1 MDNTEVVAKLAALRQ
16 RLGRLRVPRASKKKK
31 SGRPGVWKGNEG
43 FLFMLAVN
51 SIRAERKKGVSDAI
65 RILQR
70 RTEDRTDRWTRYSVR
85 TLESRFQE
93 ARKHWAPTIKCQEE
107 LVALT
112 IESAAISAEI
122 GADKVNMDP
131 IYRLLYGE
139 RR

>member
-16 RLGRLRVPRASKKKK
+16 RLERLRVPRASKKKK

-43 FLFMLAVN
+43 FLFILTVN

-85 TLESRFQE
+85 TLETRFQE

-107 LVALT
+107 LVAIA
-112 IESAAISAEI
+112 IESAAIAAEI